1 MIEPAKKA
9 KGASVTKGEQTR
21 ERIMAVASELFH
33 AQGIDGTG
41 LGEIL
46 KQAKAGKSQF
56 YQHFA
61 SKEALICA
69 VLSEWES
76 RLLDSADQLSNLDD
90 LKRWLYGTIE
100 YLEEFRCERGCPI
113 ATIAA
118 SCDDNS
124 VEAKAAVK
132 HFFETL
138 AGKFQHALTH
148 MKTRGELAPE
158 TDIPVLVHT
167 IMAAQQGAAA
177 LTKSLGTS
185 APAYAALDQTISH
198 LRTFQRAEG

>member
-1 MIEPAKKA
+1 MAGTGKK
-9 KGASVTKGEQTR
+9 TKGEQTR
-21 ERIMAVASELFH
+21 ERIMLVASELFH

-46 KQAKAGKSQF
+46 KQAGAGKSQF
-56 YQHFA
+56 YQHFS
-61 SKEALICA
+61 SKEDLICA
-69 VLSEWES
+69 VLSGWES
-76 RLLDSADQLSNLDD
+76 RLLVSADQLSSLDD

-100 YLEEFRCERGCPI
+100 YLEEFQCERGCPV

-124 VEAKAAVK
+124 AEAKVAVK

-138 AGKFQHALTH
+138 ASKFQVALTQ
-148 MKTRGELAPE
+148 MKERGQLVPE
-158 TDIPVLVHT
+158 ADVPVLVHM
-167 IMAAQQGAAA
+167 IMATQQGATA

-198 LRTFQRAEG
+198 LRTFQAADS